1 MATTRTAGTQSK
13 AGGGNAWH
21 RDLAG
26 WKAILSRLRE
36 QISQDHVGVVAAGI
50 AFYTLLSIFPAIA
63 AFISVA
69 GLILDPA
76 EVAGEVSDLVAV
88 LPESAGAIIGDQV
101 TKVAGGENTATGFV
115 ALAGFAIAVY
125 GAMKSILTLIE
136 GLNIAYGEQETR
148 GIVRLYATAFALTL
162 GLIVGM
168 ALAIGVVVLLP
179 VLLALGDTQAA
190 GSGLLWLRWPILAGI
205 AVLGFA
211 LVYRIGPAKR
221 SAGWRWISPGAVL
234 GTALWIAGT
243 VGFSLYARYFGSYTE
258 TYGAL
263 GGVVIL
269 LTWLWVS
276 AYAMLMGAEL
286 NSEIERQDS
295 GAAGGAHSSVFDQ
308 AAPASTPPKAS
319 APMPAAPAPAQAAQ
333 PAAPG
338 HGLVLVGALALL
350 LVGRLRRPGPPERP

>member
-1 MATTRTAGTQSK
+1 MATTRTAGMQSK

-36 QISQDHVGVVAAGI
+36 QISQDHIGVVAAGI

-162 GLIVGM
+162 GLIVG
-168 ALAIGVVVLLP
+168 
-179 VLLALGDTQAA
+179 AA
-190 GSGLLWLRWPILAGI
+190 GIGAGS
-205 AVLGFA
+205 F
-211 LVYRIGPAKR
+211 
-221 SAGWRWISPGAVL
+221 
-234 GTALWIAGT
+234 
-243 VGFSLYARYFGSYTE
+243 
-258 TYGAL
+258 
-263 GGVVIL
+263 GGVE
-269 LTWLWVS
+269 
-276 AYAMLMGAEL
+276 A
-286 NSEIERQDS
+286 
-295 GAAGGAHSSVFDQ
+295 GAA
-308 AAPASTPPKAS
+308 
-319 APMPAAPAPAQAAQ
+319 
-333 PAAPG
+333 
-338 HGLVLVGALALL
+338 
-350 LVGRLRRPGPPERP
+350 